1 MLLVFLSL
9 LSFFHHFSLFWSLHQ
24 HLEFLGSHHSVSIR
38 IQNTEITL
46 RVILNIVGFF
56 QLDELFEEVGQF
68 LLRDLSVVVFIC
80 LCYVGLRMILFN
92 KLNFSVLSFLP
103 FVVLLSFLYLIL
115 SLLPLDFLSVDF
127 DVVRLADYLFC
138 QG

>member
-92 KLNFSVLSFLP
+92 MLNFSALP
-103 FVVLLSFLYLIL
+103 FVVLLSFLSLIL